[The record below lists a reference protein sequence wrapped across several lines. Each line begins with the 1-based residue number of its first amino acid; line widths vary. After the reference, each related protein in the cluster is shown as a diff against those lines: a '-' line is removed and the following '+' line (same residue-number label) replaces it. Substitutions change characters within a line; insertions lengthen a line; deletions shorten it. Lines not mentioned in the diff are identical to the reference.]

1 MRITDNNVNKSCQIM
16 DLQVSPIEPATA
28 ATKSTD
34 GTPDGTPAPNPA
46 PTQQPKRPQVLRRE
60 AGLWRDQNSLIFA
73 HKHANDHII
82 APVPPVEGT
91 VDGDPSDGSVA
102 AHDGGCLS
110 VKDQLRVRIALKVIR
125 KAHTGILTRKKNK

>member
-1 MRITDNNVNKSCQIM
+1 M
-16 DLQVSPIEPATA
+16 EPATA
-28 ATKSTD
+28 AAAQSTD
-34 GTPDGTPAPNPA
+34 GTPA
-46 PTQQPKRPQVLRRE
+46 PTQQPKRPQLLRRE

-73 HKHANDHII
+73 HKHPNDHIV

-102 AHDGGCLS
+102 VCNGGYMS

-125 KAHTGILTRKKNK
+125 KAHTGILTKKKNKYVPFIHLTS

>member
-1 MRITDNNVNKSCQIM
+1 M
-16 DLQVSPIEPATA
+16 EPVTA
-28 ATKSTD
+28 AAAQSTD
-34 GTPDGTPAPNPA
+34 GTPA
-46 PTQQPKRPQVLRRE
+46 PTQQPKRPQLLRRE

-73 HKHANDHII
+73 HKHPNDHIV

-102 AHDGGCLS
+102 VYNGGYMS

-125 KAHTGILTRKKNK
+125 KAHTGILTKKKNKYVPVIHLTS